1 MGPFPHPPPCR
12 REDVEEPLELSSGS
26 PCLPCWG
33 GHELCGQHWC
43 KELVCDRSLRNPWTS
58 EQTACGMQWR
68 YGFGLCQEGKARTE
82 EEGDACCN
90 HPTKEDVQ
98 KKGWTVHLL

>member
-1 MGPFPHPPPCR
+1 MSKRGRGGAAGAKFRISLACP
-12 REDVEEPLELSSGS
+12 VG
-26 PCLPCWG
+26 G

-90 HPTKEDVQ
+90 HPTEEDVQ